1 MKIDVI
7 TLFPELVDAVG
18 RTGMVRQAIAQGALE
33 LATRQLR
40 DGASDKR
47 RTVDDKSY
55 GGGPGMV
62 LMAEPVR
69 AVLEQAQATGPA
81 RKVVYMSPQGEAL
94 TDALAR
100 RLAAEPGLIVLC
112 GRYEGVD
119 QRVLDQAV
127 DLEVSVGDVVVS
139 GGELPAMLLIDA
151 VARLL
156 PGVLGDARSAAQDSF
171 ADGLL
176 DHPHYT
182 RPADHPWGEV
192 PEVLMDGDHGA
203 IARWRLKQALGQTW
217 LRRPDLITALDLNN
231 EQTQLLAEFV
241 AEQRQDTED
250 HHGHDQHH

>member
-1 MKIDVI
+1 MKIDVV

-18 RTGMVRQAIAQGALE
+18 RSGMVRQAIANGALE
-33 LATRQLR
+33 LAVRQLR
-40 DGASDKR
+40 DGAKDKR

-62 LMAEPVR
+62 LMTEPVR
-69 AVLEQAQATGPA
+69 AVLEQAQAAGPR

-100 RLAAEPGLIVLC
+100 RLAAEPGMIVLC

-119 QRVLDQAV
+119 QRVLDHAV

-156 PGVLGDARSAAQDSF
+156 PGVLGNARSAAQDSF

-182 RPADHPWGEV
+182 RPAEDPWGSV
-192 PEVLMDGDHGA
+192 PDVLIQGDHRA

-217 LRRPDLITALDLNN
+217 LRRPDLFARLELDD
-231 EQTQLLAEFV
+231 EQTRLLAEFV
-241 AEQRQDTED
+241 AEQR
-250 HHGHDQHH
+250 